1 LWKLLPLRRTNL
13 RRAARWLLIFMLLR
27 LDRFLRASVGHE
39 LHAAFLVDYTYPEP
53 LAEFVGTLAPLFV
66 LTFFAH
72 NQSIAWRLNF
82 VNSIFS
88 M

>member
-1 LWKLLPLRRTNL
+1 VLILLLWQ
-13 RRAARWLLIFMLLR
+13 R
-27 LDRFLRASVGHE
+27 LGRASVGDK

>member
-1 LWKLLPLRRTNL
+1 MVGAEFLAPFLP
-13 RRAARWLLIFMLLR
+13 FV
-27 LDRFLRASVGHE
+27 LD
-39 LHAAFLVDYTYPEP
+39 YPEP

-72 NQSIAWRLNF
+72 NQSIPWRLNF